1 MVYPPSQADVFQRMV
16 SKYEF
21 AASRG
26 DDIEMRRAN
35 QVFEIPEVC
44 LVGLKIIA
52 LRLEPETLESHVVD
66 EYVRGAGSIGSILKI
81 EVAPIQRQG
90 VAIGIERERRKS
102 PVVMVHDQFSIRRFE
117 KYLRQR
123 PRRQKWIEH
132 HQGQPSGVVEQNH
145 HQRGCQERGQ
155 IGPSTG
161 W

>member
-1 MVYPPSQADVFQRMV
+1 MVYPPSQADVFQRMG

-26 DDIEMRRAN
+26 DDIEMLPAN

-52 LRLEPETLESHVVD
+52 LRLDPETLELRVVD
-66 EYVRGAGSIGSILKI
+66 EDVRSAGSIGSILKI
-81 EVAPIQRQG
+81 EVASIQRQG

-102 PVVMVHDQFSIRRFE
+102 PVVMVHDQFSIRRFKE
-117 KYLRQR
+117 PLRQR

-132 HQGQPSGVVEQNH
+132 H
-145 HQRGCQERGQ
+145 
-155 IGPSTG
+155 
-161 W
+161 